1 MLPRYFS
8 TAPVP
13 SMPTGQFSVLAKL
26 PKEFQKNEALA
37 ATKLVLKVADTVMQA
52 IEMTLRK
59 CQDGLNPDNFI
70 FKVVGKGEYV
80 YGTKE
85 KMMDFEYV
93 RYCIRHSQDISF
105 ALIYVPP
112 EKRCVT
118 PYPIEWLNPV
128 QYANTFFSK
137 NKKQKMKRCLYIF
150 FFFFTH
156 RMAQPR
162 AVRNHIFF

>member
-1 MLPRYFS
+1 MFL
-8 TAPVP
+8 
-13 SMPTGQFSVLAKL
+13 L
-26 PKEFQKNEALA
+26 QKNLNPIFF
-37 ATKLVLKVADTVMQA
+37 KFQSHQNQYYY
-52 IEMTLRK
+52 
-59 CQDGLNPDNFI
+59 QDGLNPDNFI

-128 QYANTFFSK
+128 QYATTFFFE
-137 NKKQKMKRCLYIF
+137 KKS
-150 FFFFTH
+150 
-156 RMAQPR
+156 
-162 AVRNHIFF
+162 